1 MVPSKSDLRILMVD
15 DDEDDY
21 ILIRDMVRDLYQGKA
36 VLDWVE
42 NYPDAIAQL
51 EQRLHD
57 VYLIDYRLGA
67 YNGLEILAKYSR
79 QVNSAPIILLTGQD
93 DPELDKEAMKFGAA
107 DYLVK
112 GNFGLAQL
120 EKTIRYSLNNARHL
134 SQIALLNQEL
144 EKRVVER
151 TKELEIANFN
161 LRNQIVETE
170 RTRKALAESQSML
183 QAMAHNFPDGSIAIL
198 DKELKFIFID
208 GLELEAL
215 NLDKDEMVGQSFL
228 NFFSG
233 DVVENMKLWLSKVW
247 LGEHVWFEAP
257 YMERFYQ
264 FNVVPLPA
272 QDSSAAIPYIL
283 LVATNITRQK
293 QAEND
298 ILKALQ
304 KERELNEMKSRF
316 VTMASHEFR
325 TPLATILSSTSLIG
339 RYVNSEDQE
348 KREKHIGRI
357 KTAVAHMTQTIE
369 DFISFGKLEEGI
381 VKAELRDIDLM
392 ALFKEVIEE
401 LQSTAKDGQMIKANY
416 GFLPAVFLSDSGFLR
431 NILNNLLSNAIKY
444 SKENSEVEFSA
455 WMDENSDL
463 RITVKDNGIGIPEE
477 DQKHLF
483 TRFFRAGNAANIKGT
498 GLGLNICKK
507 YVDLLKGSIEFSSIQ
522 GEGTTFTLLLPNR
535 ANSNTE

>member
-1 MVPSKSDLRILMVD
+1 MVD

-272 QDSSAAIPYIL
+272 QDSGAAIPYIL

-392 ALFKEVIEE
+392 ALFKEIIEE

-416 GFLPAVFLSDSGFLR
+416 WFLPAVFLSDSGFLR

-507 YVDLLKGSIEFSSIQ
+507 YVDLLKGSIEFSSVQ